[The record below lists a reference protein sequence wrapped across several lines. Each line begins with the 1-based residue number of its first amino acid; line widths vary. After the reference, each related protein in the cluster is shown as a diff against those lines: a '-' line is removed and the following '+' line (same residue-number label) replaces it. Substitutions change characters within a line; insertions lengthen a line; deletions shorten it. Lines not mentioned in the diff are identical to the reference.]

1 MSIFRKKAKNQAE
14 PEETTTEKSGT
25 VGADDILLRALLS
38 GDEITK
44 DMALSLPVVS
54 KAVNKIA
61 NAFAMV
67 DFKLYKKI
75 EKNGKITIEEV
86 FGDERVK
93 LINCDTGDTLDGFQ
107 FKRAMCTDYLMGKGG
122 YAYIKRIGNTIVGFY
137 YVDEINVSFQNNTD
151 PINKAYY
158 INVNGWQYRDF
169 NFLKLLR
176 NTKNGCDGKGV
187 TEEIS
192 RAIESAYQ
200 TLLYTLKLTKTGGAK
215 KGFIKAEK
223 KLSEEAKEKL
233 KLAWRNLY
241 SQDTENVVVLNN
253 GLDFKEASSTPLEM
267 QLNGIRSSLNTDINS
282 ALGMESDDNLFLKY
296 TILPPLK
303 AFVAALNRD
312 ALLEDE
318 KGIYFWAADTEEL
331 CKATLKE
338 RYEAYKIAKETGWI
352 GLNEIRTKENM
363 SEIEGLDVIAMS
375 LGSVLFDIN
384 SGKYFVPN
392 TGKQIEGGEK

>member
-1 MSIFRKKAKNQAE
+1 MAIFRKKVKNQTD
-14 PEETTTEKSGT
+14 PEETTTENSGT
-25 VGADDILLRALLS
+25 VSGDDILLRALLS

-75 EKNGKITIEEV
+75 EKDGKRTIEEV
-86 FGDERVK
+86 FGDDRVK
-93 LINCDTGDTLDGFQ
+93 LINDDTGDTLDGFQ
-107 FKRAMCTDYLMGKGG
+107 FKRALCIDYLMGKGG
-122 YAYIKRIGNTIVGFY
+122 YAYIKRIGNTITGFH

-176 NTKNGCDGKGV
+176 NTKNGYSGTGV

-215 KGFIKAEK
+215 KGFIKSDK
-223 KLSEEAKEKL
+223 KLSPDAKEKL
-233 KLAWRNLY
+233 KSAWRKLY
-241 SQDTENVVVLNN
+241 SQDTENVVVLNS

-267 QLNGIRSSLNTDINS
+267 QLNGIRSSLNNDINS
-282 ALGMESDDNLFLKY
+282 ALGMETDDNLFLKY

-312 ALLEDE
+312 ALLESE
-318 KGIYFWAADTEEL
+318 KGVYFWAADTEEL

-363 SEIEGLDVIAMS
+363 SEVEGLDVIAMS

-392 TGKQIEGGEK
+392 TGKQLEGGEK